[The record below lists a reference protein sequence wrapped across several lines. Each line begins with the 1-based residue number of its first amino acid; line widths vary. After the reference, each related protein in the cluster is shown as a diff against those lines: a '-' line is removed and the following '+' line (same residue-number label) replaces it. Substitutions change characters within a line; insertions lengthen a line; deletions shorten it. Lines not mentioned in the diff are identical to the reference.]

1 MNEKR
6 TLILGLGNLLLTDEG
21 IGIHVVRRLQRMLL
35 PPAVE
40 VLDGGTGGFELLT
53 HCRGK
58 KKIVI
63 VDAVQIAAEPGA
75 VFCFTTEEAL
85 QQPPPAFSAHEGG
98 VYELLHFLQ
107 TLRPPPEVI
116 IYGIVP
122 EDTQRMSMALSATLA
137 RELDEIVALIVAEVD
152 DASVPV
158 SHAQDA

>member
-6 TLILGLGNLLLTDEG
+6 TLILGLGNLLLSDEG
-21 IGIHVVRRLQRMLL
+21 IGVHVVRRLQRMLL

-63 VDAVQIAAEPGA
+63 VDAVQIAAEPGSI
-75 VFCFTTEEAL
+75 FRFTTAEVLE
-85 QQPPPAFSAHEGG
+85 QPRPAFSVHEGG

-107 TLRPPPEVI
+107 TLRPQPEVI

-137 RELDEIVALIVAEVD
+137 HKLDEIVALIVAEVD